1 MKLVLI
7 DDWRFMNI
15 PSSEQELI
23 ERVQN
28 LAGLTLAEV
37 ARDAD
42 IKIPKDLKRNKGWV
56 GLLLEHVL
64 GASASSR
71 PEPDFP
77 TLGIELKTLPI
88 NSQGKPLETTFV
100 CVAPLTGLVGVNWQN
115 CWLKQKLAKVLWVP
129 IICDTPFDK
138 SIPLGQ
144 RRIGSAFLWSPSVEE
159 EHLLAM
165 DWQELTDMIVLGN
178 VENIHGK
185 HGQVLQLRPKAA
197 NSKAKTQA
205 FDRNGKPF
213 MTLPRGF
220 YLKIPFTQMLL
231 NKNLRIN

>member
-1 MKLVLI
+1 
-7 DDWRFMNI
+7 MNI
-15 PSSEQELI
+15 PANEQELL
-23 ERVQN
+23 ERTHD

-37 ARDAD
+37 ANNAG
-42 IKIPKDLKRNKGWV
+42 IEIPADLKRNKGWI

-64 GASASSR
+64 GATASSR

-100 CVAPLTGLVGVNWQN
+100 CVAPLAGLVGVNWKN
-115 CWLKQKLAKVLWVP
+115 CWLKQKLSKVLWVP
-129 IICDTPFDK
+129 ILCDTPNQK
-138 SIPLGQ
+138 KIPLAE
-144 RRIGSAFLWSPSVEE
+144 RRIGSAFIWSPNKEE
-159 EHLLAM
+159 EQLLAL
-165 DWQELTDMIVLGN
+165 DWQELTDMIALGE
-178 VENIHGK
+178 VEKINGK

-197 NSKAKTQA
+197 NAQAKTQA

-220 YLKIPFTQMLL
+220 YLKTHFTQALL
-231 NKNLRIN
+231 NNNLHINCTF

>member
-1 MKLVLI
+1 MS
-7 DDWRFMNI
+7 I
-15 PSSEQELI
+15 PSSEQELL
-23 ERVQN
+23 ERVQC

-37 ARDAD
+37 ANEAG
-42 IKIPKDLKRNKGWV
+42 IEIPKDLKRNKGWV

-77 TLGIELKTLPI
+77 HLGIELKTLPI
-88 NSQGKPLETTFV
+88 TNQGKPLETTFV
-100 CVAPLTGLVGVNWQN
+100 SVAPLVGLVGINWEN
-115 CWLKQKLAKVLWVP
+115 SWVRKKLSRVLWVP
-129 IICDTPFDK
+129 IICKNSNNKTNEQN
-138 SIPLGQ
+138 IPLPHRQ
-144 RRIGSAFLWSPSVEE
+144 IGSAFIWSPSVEE

-165 DWQELTDMIVLGN
+165 DWQELTDMITLGN
-178 VENIHGK
+178 VEEIHGK

-205 FDRNGKPF
+205 FDRHGEPF

-220 YLKIPFTQMLL
+220 YLKTPFTQMIL
-231 NKNLRIN
+231 NRHLRIN